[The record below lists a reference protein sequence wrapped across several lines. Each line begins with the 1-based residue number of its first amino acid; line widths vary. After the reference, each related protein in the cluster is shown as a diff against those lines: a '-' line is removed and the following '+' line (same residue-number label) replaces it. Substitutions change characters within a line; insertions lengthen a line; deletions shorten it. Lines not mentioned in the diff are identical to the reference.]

1 MRISDWSSD
10 VCSSDLFRVE
20 RQVVVDDA
28 RHTRH
33 IEPAGGHV
41 VSHQHREL
49 PRLEGI
55 QGFHAIELAFV
66 AMDGLGFHAI
76 ALKLTRQAA
85 RADFGI
91 GKDND
96 LAEPARLDQ
105 MHDSRALVAAWHGI
119 RYLGHVFGRGIARG
133 HFDRSEEH
141 TSELQSLMRNSY
153 AVF

>member
-1 MRISDWSSD
+1 
-10 VCSSDLFRVE
+10 
-20 RQVVVDDA
+20 
-28 RHTRH
+28 
-33 IEPAGGHV
+33 
-41 VSHQHREL
+41 
-49 PRLEGI
+49 
-55 QGFHAIELAFV
+55 
-66 AMDGLGFHAI
+66 MDGLGFHAI

-133 HFDRSEEH
+133 HFDLDRIVQE
-141 TSELQSLMRNSY
+141 TTAELADFIAEGCRKQQEIGRAHVCTPVTNAHLVCRLLLEKKQTATLTMQY
-153 AVF
+153 E